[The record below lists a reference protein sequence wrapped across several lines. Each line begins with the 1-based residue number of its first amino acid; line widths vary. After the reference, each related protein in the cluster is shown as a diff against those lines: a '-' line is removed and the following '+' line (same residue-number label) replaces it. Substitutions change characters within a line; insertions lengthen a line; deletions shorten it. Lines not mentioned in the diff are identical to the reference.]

1 MEALSP
7 QALPYHMIKKYKRTQ
22 EVGGMNV
29 DHLQFAFPNGKYHA
43 TILFFPVQIITKMQ
57 HQCEQQ
63 LPTSYTMV
71 LHRSS
76 MLRE

>member
-1 MEALSP
+1 
-7 QALPYHMIKKYKRTQ
+7 
-22 EVGGMNV
+22 MNV